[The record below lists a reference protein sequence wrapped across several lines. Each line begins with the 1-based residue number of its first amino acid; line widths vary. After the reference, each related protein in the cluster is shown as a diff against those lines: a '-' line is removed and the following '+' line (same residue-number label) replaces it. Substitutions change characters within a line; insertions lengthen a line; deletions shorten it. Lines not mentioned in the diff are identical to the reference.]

1 MTAKVRKALLY
12 ILICLVI
19 LTLFTA
25 SLTLGRFTSEEGS
38 KGNYGG
44 QDFEFTVSDMIEI
57 SSEDEFFTAI
67 ENGYNNIQI
76 SDDIDKIIISG
87 GVSEVGADLTI
98 DLNGKELQR
107 NNREPM
113 LDVQEGVRLT
123 IIDTSK
129 EQTGC
134 FYNPVGTVLRVSGGT
149 LTVNA
154 GTFESGPRDDNAD
167 NAGHKSEY
175 AEKDGGIWC
184 TPTKDIVVDES
195 INKTEN
201 MPGAQI
207 AKDDAGND
215 VRVSNLQQWD
225 KDNRNWSNV
234 SGAVMPVIIPGAV
247 EVKVGDGNSARIKVN
262 GNMYFADEGGYDNNI
277 IPKDTYLYFT
287 LEDEVV
293 DNTTIAAG
301 GSADYKYSYYLTRDG
316 ATFEYK
322 DNSEAAE
329 GAVKV
334 TIFVYQGVKG
344 AAGPSADGQ
353 GNESTSFAAIQM
365 AKGDGGETGNI
376 YVQKGSDYHAYFGVD
391 NTYCVQASAGY
402 MAVEGGTFRAYGNS
416 VCVECSYDSG
426 AADDEYLRV
435 GSGTFYSENAD
446 TVCVKGGKMD
456 VVTATLEK
464 NSKNSTN
471 THNGAA
477 IKVEGGSLSVTS
489 GAKITVKGDYN
500 YGIYSDGAGQITI
513 NNSCKMN
520 FVGSNNY
527 GIYADDEGVTQG
539 QQLKY
544 IVLGSQFGGEIAAEF
559 TFNGTD
565 DVESNNNTAI
575 YSAGG
580 TIFIANGGGTA
591 TFTMQGQKAQGIE
604 SQGGSVYLCYEN
616 GGTAT
621 FNITSNNPA
630 PEGSGSATGAD
641 ATYSRAIYVDGGNVN
656 IGKAAGAGQD
666 EGAVSAD
673 VTFTL
678 GGDYLQGVYVLN
690 GNANICAGGGT
701 ATFNLGV
708 DKDNNIIVGADTKQ
722 STNISGIVTT
732 GDSETAANI
741 GNSQSTFTLNAKGS
755 TMAGIFGQGG
765 KVNVHGTAT
774 FTLSGS
780 SGGGIY
786 ALGGEVNL
794 GDDTAQTIAGEEGN
808 SVTFTLSGSDM
819 RAVSVSSVT
828 SSGETYQGSAKIYAP
843 TTIEMKENISSSY
856 GIYAEDGSVTIQ
868 GTATIEVGAGAKT
881 IYGISNQKGAVTLRG
896 KTDIS
901 FDGVASDV
909 EKGEGV
915 NGIYAKDGSVTI
927 DGADLTINLGQTGQ
941 TSSPVTNSNGIWLE
955 ETGETGQTGSP
966 LSSLSVGGTATIN
979 VAGGSSSTNAISNAG
994 GAVTIGGTATI
1005 NVGANAQTVNGIS
1018 NSGTVDIKGDSTSIT
1033 FASGA
1038 KQSFGIYSTGGKV
1051 TAGGNSFT
1059 CNMVTVAETDTS
1071 SELTSAAIYSNTTDP
1086 DSAITISAKEVYID
1100 SGDLG
1105 IVLTGGNLNFGSDT
1119 QNSTITIDTPRG
1131 TGIYVEGGS
1140 LTAHANATVS
1150 VISKIVA
1157 NSWDV
1162 TDLTAPDSIYNGV
1175 FVNGGSLKAYGT
1187 FKVTHTGVENDNVD
1201 KTEGMNSQQNGVT
1214 EGNAYR
1220 TFKIKSFAVRVE
1232 AGSSSDTEVTLT
1244 KGAITNTVGGGVYVS
1259 GGEVVLGTA
1268 GSSGYGVKVTTE
1280 GNKYY
1285 EDYDSDGNL
1294 VKYTVEGHSGNW
1306 SAPVPQTGGHAV
1318 EIVGGKITIHNGTY
1332 SSALGNGILVSNG
1345 EAIINDGKFDG
1356 TDYTT
1361 DIGGVAGAAAN
1372 YGFKMYGGTVTI
1384 NNGTFSQGRS
1394 GSGAFVMG
1402 TGTNT
1407 GTATA
1412 NIYGGKFEVE
1422 GQAGFS
1428 VYQYANVTFGNENT
1442 PNSAIS
1448 AKGAA
1453 AGLTVETTPKGDA
1466 PTIIINAGQF
1476 SSTSTVNDGSGIWYG
1491 NGSAKLTITKGEFK
1505 GTSKSGLR
1513 VDDAIRIKDRINIS
1527 GGEFSGV
1534 EAGLYL
1540 NAALYISHAVVI
1552 TGGEFG
1558 DLTDTDY
1565 GAYYRVDGGGGEGD
1579 NHNQDDH
1586 ANDGLLIT
1594 GGTFKGTHSGFYF
1607 NDNPWSKLWGINY
1620 NNVAIVGGTF
1630 EGGEYAIW
1638 AQGGEGGVQCGDVL
1652 TMHVEYEGQ
1661 FCYGLGKTTE
1671 GDVIN
1676 GAATGGQ
1683 GGYVVE
1689 MGNEFTLTK
1698 TDY

>member
-107 NNREPM
+107 NNCEPM

-123 IIDTSK
+123 IIDTSD

-154 GTFESGPRDDNAD
+154 GTFESGPRDDHAD

-175 AEKDGGIWC
+175 ASNSNGPWS
-184 TPTKDIVVDES
+184 TPKTDIVVNES
-195 INKTEN
+195 TNEKVS
-201 MPGAQI
+201 MPGAKI
-207 AKDDAGND
+207 EKDAS
-215 VRVSNLQQWD
+215 VSLQQWD
-225 KDNRNWSNV
+225 RDNRKWSNV
-234 SGAVMPVIIPGAV
+234 DNVAMPVIIPGAV
-247 EVKVGDGNSARIKVN
+247 QVVDGNSARIKVN
-262 GNMYFADEGGYDNNI
+262 GNMYFADEGGYDNNKY
-277 IPKDTYLYFT
+277 IPEDTYLYFT

-293 DNTTIAAG
+293 DNTTIAADG
-301 GSADYKYSYYLTRDG
+301 TADYKYSYYLTRNG
-316 ATFEYK
+316 AKFTYDSSYNEDTK
-322 DNSEAAE
+322 
-329 GAVKV
+329 GAIKV

-344 AAGPSADGQ
+344 AARSDGS

-365 AKGDGGETGNI
+365 VKGDGGETGNI

-416 VCVECSYDSG
+416 VCVACSYDTG

-446 TVCVKGGKMD
+446 TVCVTGGKMD
-456 VVTATLEK
+456 VVNATLEK

-489 GAKITVKGDYN
+489 GATITVEGDNN
-500 YGIYSDGAGQITI
+500 YGIFSDGVGLVRI
-513 NNSCKMN
+513 NTANSSAFEMSLE
-520 FVGSNNY
+520 GSNNY
-527 GIYADDEGVTQG
+527 GIYSQPDEGLTEIKPIVIGSTASSLSGGVTANITISG
-539 QQLKY
+539 
-544 IVLGSQFGGEIAAEF
+544 
-559 TFNGTD
+559 
-565 DVESNNNTAI
+565 NNSRAI
-575 YSAGG
+575 YSEGGDIGIANGGG
-580 TIFIANGGGTA
+580 TVTFTLTGQNLQGIYAIGGRIDVCKGGGTA

-604 SQGGSVYLCYEN
+604 SQGGSVYLCYEK
-616 GGTAT
+616 GGKAT

-630 PEGSGSATGAD
+630 PAEGGSDTGAD
-641 ATYSRAIYVDGGNVN
+641 ATYSRAIYVNGGNVN

-678 GGDYLQGVYVLN
+678 GGDYLQGVHVLS
-690 GNANICAGGGT
+690 GQANICAGGGT

-732 GDSETAANI
+732 GGSDTAANI
-741 GNSQSTFTLNAKGS
+741 GNSQSTFTLNAKGN
-755 TMAGIFGQGG
+755 TMSGIFGQGG
-765 KVNVHGTAT
+765 EVNVHGTAT

-828 SSGETYQGSAKIYAP
+828 SSGETYQGSANIYAP

-881 IYGISNQKGAVTLRG
+881 IYGIFNQKGAVTLRG
-896 KTDIS
+896 KTVIS

-909 EKGEGV
+909 KKGEGV
-915 NGIYAKDGSVTI
+915 NGIYAEDGSVTI
-927 DGADLTINLGQTGQ
+927 DGADLTINLGQTEQ
-941 TSSPVTNSNGIWLE
+941 TLSPVTNSNGIWLE

-1005 NVGANAQTVNGIS
+1005 NVGANATTVNAISNAGGAVTIGGTAAIAVGANAQTVNGIS
-1018 NSGTVDIKGDSTSIT
+1018 NSGTVKINGASTMQMAGGS
-1033 FASGA
+1033 SVNGV
-1038 KQSFGIYSTGGKV
+1038 YSTGGEV
-1051 TAGGNSFT
+1051 TFGGNAVINISSRADEDNSTTYAASSNSHGIYATGGTVNIGGSSFVCKVNQNVENDNT
-1059 CNMVTVAETDTS
+1059 ALSATNIFSTGAQINISSDTVTLNS
-1071 SELTSAAIYSNTTDP
+1071 R
-1086 DSAITISAKEVYID
+1086 
-1100 SGDLG
+1100 DLG

-1119 QNSTITIDTPRG
+1119 QNSTITSDTQNSTITIDTPRG
-1131 TGIYVEGGS
+1131 TGIYVAGGS
-1140 LTAHANATVS
+1140 LTAYANATVS
-1150 VISKIVA
+1150 VKSTISGATWSVVSQ
-1157 NSWDV
+1157 NN
-1162 TDLTAPDSIYNGV
+1162 IYNGV
-1175 FVNGGSLKAYGT
+1175 FVNGGSLKANGT
-1187 FKVTHTGVENDNVD
+1187 FNVTHKGVENDDVD
-1201 KTEGMNSQQNGVT
+1201 ENEGMNSQQNGVT

-1232 AGSSSDTEVTLT
+1232 AGSSSNTSVTLT
-1244 KGAITNTVGGGVYVS
+1244 AGNITNSVGGGVYVS

-1268 GSSGYGVKVTTE
+1268 GSSGYEGVKVTTE

-1285 EDYDSDGNL
+1285 EDYDNYGNL

-1345 EAIINDGKFDG
+1345 EAIIKDGKFDG

-1361 DIGGVAGAAAN
+1361 TIGGVAGAAAN

-1384 NNGTFSQGRS
+1384 NKGTFSKDKS

-1402 TGTNT
+1402 TGT
-1407 GTATA
+1407 GTATAIA
-1412 NIYGGKFEVE
+1412 NIYGGTFEVN

-1466 PTIIINAGQF
+1466 PTITINAGQF

-1491 NGSAKLTITKGEFK
+1491 NGSAKLTINGGEFI
-1505 GTSKSGLR
+1505 GTSKSGLWI
-1513 VDDAIRIKDRINIS
+1513 DKDPGTNIQLS
-1527 GGEFSGV
+1527 
-1534 EAGLYL
+1534 
-1540 NAALYISHAVVI
+1540 
-1552 TGGEFG
+1552 
-1558 DLTDTDY
+1558 
-1565 GAYYRVDGGGGEGD
+1565 
-1579 NHNQDDH
+1579 
-1586 ANDGLLIT
+1586 
-1594 GGTFKGTHSGFYF
+1594 GGTFTTISQGYNAIAAESDWMVWYADIIANGHKADVTYRNWGRETYNENSYIDVNSKRSTNHS
-1607 NDNPWSKLWGINY
+1607 S
-1620 NNVAIVGGTF
+1620 
-1630 EGGEYAIW
+1630 
-1638 AQGGEGGVQCGDVL
+1638 QC
-1652 TMHVEYEGQ
+1652 
-1661 FCYGLGKTTE
+1661 
-1671 GDVIN
+1671 
-1676 GAATGGQ
+1676 
-1683 GGYVVE
+1683 VVS
-1689 MGNEFTLTK
+1689 
-1698 TDY
+1698 